1 MVATDGG
8 RSDSRSQRV
17 PVQIHVADRNDNRP
31 RFASYPFR
39 AQVGAFVQPGQQLH
53 QLHATDADAGTN
65 GEILY
70 SLINEASIGLGR
82 FRLNPNTGA
91 LSATQS
97 LANETGRLLRI
108 EIMARDKGNPPQSTT
123 GLLELRVGDAPAG
136 QPELRFPNDSFVQLE
151 CAENTGR
158 GVRLGQVQ
166 AVRSDGRRQA
176 IRYAIG
182 SGNEDGGFAVDAQ
195 TGELRVADAGALD
208 FERGEERRLTV
219 VARTETTGGGGGAQQ
234 QQLQPQLFGYCDVL
248 VRLLDENDNVPQF
261 TQLQYVAAVWEG
273 NSKGTL
279 VQRVQALDADREAN
293 GRVLYHIVDGNHD
306 NAFVIEPAFSG
317 VVRTNIV
324 LDREIRD
331 VYRLKVIA
339 TDEGQPQ
346 MTGTATVRVHIID
359 VNDNQPTF
367 PPHSIISISEGRCW
381 SDMNH
386 ITYSIFSAYFN
397 HSPPFS
403 SFSPQA

>member
-1 MVATDGG
+1 MYETNLISFRFYSPLDRERQAVYNFHVVATDGG
-8 RSDSRSQRV
+8 RSDSRSQHV
-17 PVQIHVADRNDNRP
+17 PVQIHLADRNDNRP

-39 AQVGAFVQPGQQLH
+39 AHVAAFVQPGQQLH

-65 GEILY
+65 GEVLY
-70 SLINEASIGLGR
+70 KLINEASIGLGR

-97 LANETGRLLRI
+97 LANETGRLLRLEI
-108 EIMARDKGNPPQSTT
+108 EAHDKGNPSQSAR
-123 GLLELRVGDAPAG
+123 GLLELRVGDVPAG
-136 QPELRFPNDSFVQLE
+136 QPELRFPNDSFVQMD
-151 CAENTGR
+151 CMENTQR
-158 GVRLGQVQ
+158 GVRIGQVQ
-166 AVRSDGRRQA
+166 AVRSDGRRQV
-176 IRYAIG
+176 IRYALG
-182 SGNEDGGFAVDAQ
+182 SGNEDGGFAIDAQ
-195 TGELRVADAGALD
+195 TGELRVADASVLD
-208 FERGEERRLTV
+208 FERSEERRLTV
-219 VARTETTGGGGGAQQ
+219 VARTETP
-234 QQLQPQLFGYCDVL
+234 LPLFGYCDVL
-248 VRLLDENDNVPQF
+248 VRLLDENDNVPHF
-261 TQLQYVAAVWEG
+261 TQQQYVAAVREG

-339 TDEGQPQ
+339 TDEGVPQ

-367 PPHSIISISEGRCW
+367 PPHSIISISEGMFALLALL
-381 SDMNH
+381 STDGV
-386 ITYSIFSAYFN
+386 
-397 HSPPFS
+397 
-403 SFSPQA
+403 